1 MEFPAL
7 KDAQGKLD
15 AARKSLADVMAEAK
29 TDGGAYDMDRIKS
42 VSGDKAAKLEWI
54 RAKNA
59 ELVPLKA
66 EVTSLTEVKLAA
78 SNVEGFQP
86 GSEGGDDDRRDG
98 GEKKEFNL
106 GTAFMKSGAHKNKGS
121 IHTLDVDL
129 KTLFQRPS
137 GWTPETTRSGLVTYK
152 PMVMAPSV
160 VDHLPTIPVNQAGYK
175 YMEETTYTN
184 TAVEVDEGTAYTEA
198 TLALTERLLSVQK
211 IGVYLSITDEQFED
225 EPGAEGYVNAR
236 LLNMLRQKLD
246 LQALVG
252 SGTGTPTQ
260 ILGTTQVSGIQAQA
274 LGADTILDG
283 SYKLFTS
290 IRTDGFAEPNV
301 AFVRPTSWQ
310 DVALLKTADGIYI
323 YGNPTSGAPSTLWGV
338 PVVQTMATPANKLVT
353 GDYANYGFLGIKR
366 GVEVQVTNSHDV
378 YFING
383 KQAIRADMRVVMVH
397 VRPKAFGQ
405 LTGLAH

>member
-7 KDAQGKLD
+7 RDAQGKLD
-15 AARKSLADVMAEAK
+15 AARKSLADVMNEAK

-59 ELVPLKA
+59 ELAPLKA
-66 EVTSLTEVKLAA
+66 EVDSLMQVKIAA
-78 SNVEGFQP
+78 GNVENFQP
-86 GSEGGDDDRRDG
+86 GTEGDQDADAGIKG
-98 GEKKEFNL
+98 QKSLGEL
-106 GTAFMKSGAHKNKGS
+106 VMKSGAHKQKGS
-121 IHTLDVDL
+121 THMLDVDL

-152 PMVMAPSV
+152 PMIPAPSV

-211 IGVYLSITDEQFED
+211 IGVYLSVTDEQFED
-225 EPGAEGYVNAR
+225 EPGAEAYVNAR

-246 LQALVG
+246 LQALIG

-274 LGADTILDG
+274 IGADTILDG

-301 AFVRPTSWQ
+301 AFIRPTSWQ

-338 PVVQTMATPANKLVT
+338 PVVQTMAAPANKMVT
-353 GDYANYGFLGIKR
+353 GDYTNYGFLGIKR

-378 YFING
+378 FFVAG